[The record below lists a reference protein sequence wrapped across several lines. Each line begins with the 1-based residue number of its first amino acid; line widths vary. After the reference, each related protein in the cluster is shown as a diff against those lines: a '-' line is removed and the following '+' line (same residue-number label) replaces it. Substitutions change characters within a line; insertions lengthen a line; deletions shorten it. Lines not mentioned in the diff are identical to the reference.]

1 MGKPTEGV
9 YVRVRTPKK
18 DEIIGIVIGRVGG
31 SRFIVNCN
39 DGKERMCR
47 IPGRIRHQVWVKEND
62 YVIIQPWSIEGDKK
76 GDIIWRYTRVQAE
89 WLKRQGYLKDF

>member
-1 MGKPTEGV
+1 MPVEGE